1 MRFTGAIIFL
11 LTVFFHLS
19 VAGQLPFRKAAI
31 HHPPT
36 TSRPAAP
43 LVSVILEVPRE
54 HYAAV
59 QKLIED
65 AGGTVRFQYRYVN
78 GMAAQ
83 VPSTLLGQ
91 LTRMGLVH
99 NVFKDKQLS
108 LPETPHFNR
117 PGLSVNP
124 QQAVAEA
131 TFQRPLTVQALQ
143 ALEHQTDNYSPL
155 TNNLIGA
162 NTFMDNTGH
171 SGEGVIVG
179 IMDSGVSTEAVAV
192 GNRVIGGENFTDDG
206 VPATSPDNAPHGTW
220 VASCVG
226 ANAIFGFSNKA
237 IQNAVK
243 RYCPDCVI
251 PNYFGNGIDGIP
263 MVGAAPG
270 ALFYALKIFRT
281 DGTTSNSI
289 ILAAMD
295 RAIELKEKYNNGDPD
310 GVNLQV
316 INMSFGGATLYA
328 GEDPFFAQLVEQM
341 DDVGI
346 VVVAS
351 AGNAGPAGLTGGDPG
366 LAENILTVGA
376 SDLATHERIVYDIFY
391 LGPGG
396 GARYRPV
403 DNHIMAEFSSRGPTP
418 DGRHDP
424 EVVAPGKWRYVQ
436 HANGRTI
443 NWVSGTSFS
452 APTVAGV
459 AALLLSAQPDATPEQ
474 IRGAILAGAS
484 TEPLDGQYSAYG
496 DVGFGLVDAWAAYQA
511 LLDGAPNPADQGTDY
526 PLVAANIYFSTGE
539 TIIQDDQFTA
549 QIHQLA
555 PGERKEFYL
564 NIDPDVS
571 AVKVIVHRVQ
581 PNAPASEQNPLFG
594 DDLVLAIHSAKTSK
608 FGNGN
613 YLAGTPVFV
622 SGPATFTVSN
632 YDIDRGVMRITV
644 VGDWTNGG
652 TVDAEIEIQKIHN
665 PDRLG
670 EPQAMT
676 RIFPGET
683 QVFTVDVPE
692 GATLFESSL
701 VWVQDWSTWP
711 TNDLDLI
718 VVAPDG
724 RTYYQG
730 ATLDGPEFVRIANPV
745 AGTYELHVVG
755 YTIWKELDGFR
766 LGVQVTT
773 PDQILSGEAGQDESI
788 ALQPAEF
795 ALAPN
800 YPNPFNPSTT
810 IRYQIAQTVPVTLEI
825 FDIRGNRIKTL
836 YHQEV
841 QAPGFYE
848 IQWDGTDQIGR
859 PVASGHYILRLQA
872 GNFTATRQMLL
883 LK

>member
-1 MRFTGAIIFL
+1 MRLTGFLVILVML
-11 LTVFFHLS
+11 LTHISFAGKSSFPKNFHPTQVTQS
-19 VAGQLPFRKAAI
+19 R
-31 HHPPT
+31 PT
-36 TSRPAAP
+36 TALIP
-43 LVSVILEVPRE
+43 VILQVPSTN
-54 HYAAV
+54 YAIV
-59 QKLIED
+59 KKIIEK
-65 AGGTVRFQYRYVN
+65 AGGRVRFQYRYVE
-78 GMAAQ
+78 GIAAE
-83 VPSTLLGQ
+83 VPTTLLAQ
-91 LTRMGLVH
+91 LARQGLIQ
-99 NVFKDKQLS
+99 NVFKDKQMS
-108 LPETPHFNR
+108 LPQIPHLSR
-117 PGLSVNP
+117 TGLSVKP
-124 QQAVAEA
+124 QQAVTEA
-131 TFQRPLTVQALQ
+131 TFQKALTSQKLMMLQ
-143 ALEHQTDNYSPL
+143 NTFDNYSPL
-155 TNNLIGA
+155 TNSLIGA
-162 NTFMDNTGH
+162 ATFIETTGH
-171 SGEGVIVG
+171 TGEGIIVG

-192 GNRVIGGENFTDDG
+192 GSRVIGGENFTDDG
-206 VPATSPDNAPHGTW
+206 VPATSADNAPHGTW

-226 ANAIFGFSNKA
+226 ANAIFGFSNQA
-237 IQNAVK
+237 IQDAVK

-295 RAIELKEKYNNGDPD
+295 RAIELKEKFNNGDPD
-310 GVNLQV
+310 GVNLQIV
-316 INMSFGGATLYA
+316 NMSFGGATLYA

-351 AGNAGPAGLTGGDPG
+351 AGNAGPSGLTGGDPG
-366 LAENILTVGA
+366 LAENIITVGA
-376 SDLATHERIVYDIFY
+376 SDLATHERIVYDIFF

-396 GARYRPV
+396 GALYRPIE
-403 DNHIMAEFSSRGPTP
+403 NHIVAEFSSRGPTP

-436 HANGRTI
+436 HANGRNI

-452 APTVAGV
+452 APTVAGI
-459 AALLLSAQPDATPEQ
+459 AALLLSAQPDATPDQ

-484 TEPLDGQYSAYG
+484 RQNLDGNYSDYG
-496 DVGFGLVDAWAAYQA
+496 DVGFGLVDAWAAYQE
-511 LLDGAPNPADQGTDY
+511 LINGAPNPQDTGTDY
-526 PLVAANIYFSTGE
+526 PLIAANIYFSTGE
-539 TIIQDDQFTA
+539 TIIQEDQFTT
-549 QIHQLA
+549 QIQQLA
-555 PGERKEFYL
+555 PGERKEFYV

-581 PNAPASEQNPLFG
+581 PNAPASDQNPLFG
-594 DDLVLAIHSAKTSK
+594 DDLILAIHSAKTSK

-622 SGPATFTVSN
+622 NGPATFTVPN

-652 TVDAEIEIQKIHN
+652 TVDAEIEIQKIH
-665 PDRLG
+665 DQQRLG
-670 EPQAMT
+670 SPQAMA
-676 RIFPGET
+676 RILPGET
-683 QVFTVDVPE
+683 QVFTVTVPQ
-692 GATLFESSL
+692 GATSFESSL

-718 VVAPDG
+718 VVDPNG

-730 ATLDGPEFVRIANPV
+730 ATLDGPEFVRIAQPIP
-745 AGTYELHVVG
+745 GTYQLHVVG
-755 YTIWKELDGFR
+755 YTIWKEVDGFR

-773 PDQILSGEAGQDESI
+773 PDQIFSGEANNDEHI
-788 ALQPAEF
+788 TLKPGEF

-810 IRYQIAQTVPVTLEI
+810 IRYQLAEKVPVTLEVYNI
-825 FDIRGNRIKTL
+825 KGQKVKTL
-836 YHQEV
+836 LRQQIQE
-841 QAPGFYE
+841 AGFYE
-848 IQWDGTDQIGR
+848 VQWNGTNEAGEPQS
-859 PVASGHYILRLQA
+859 SGPYIIRFRA
-872 GNFTATRQMLL
+872 GQFQATRKILL